1 MGARPFLLPG
11 EQPRSLRSLLLLTA
25 ALAFLVGIV
34 IGVTIPLYVLPP
46 PAALAYPQQ
55 RRSLP
60 PPTLSP
66 APQNFVR
73 SGKTSSDVPAANS
86 IESFQWAYS
95 EGKGWRRRTSTS
107 TGTATPHPPSIPF
120 VDEPK
125 VDEESASLP
134 PPLESPSFQGV
145 SFVTPSIEG
154 EVASAVAAAGAEAVP
169 APKEEWPDVISG
181 AFWGET
187 IESAIPKGFADSDSV
202 AWRRTVRSSA
212 VVGLEEGCGR
222 MQNRLLTLEG
232 GIRACAR
239 YRQNTDQIQGEI
251 FGFYLAGLLGM
262 GGHVAPSSL
271 AVVGRGASASTNG
284 LEPGAE
290 VDRWAAVRGA
300 LGVAQWA
307 DGKAVVLT
315 QYVDGLGPAFIP
327 PLLRGGDK
335 RMHPPDVKSII
346 RDGTRASSLANLQLN
361 ASSDSSLPVTR
372 TALSPALLKHLT
384 ELAQWSD
391 LLVFD
396 YLTANLDRV
405 VNNLYNLQWNPAMLD
420 SPAHNLARLQGAAPN
435 TLRPASPE
443 GSTLGE
449 GHLLFLDNESALL
462 HGYRLLPKYERYHAS
477 LLDSSCVFRR
487 STADAIRR
495 LRAKRPEV
503 GEALRRSFQNF
514 DPEFRDVLP
523 FLPEK
528 SLKILNLRIERVHE
542 HIIDCQRRYESKVR
556 QNARKDGS

>member
-1 MGARPFLLPG
+1 MLGARPFLLPG

-25 ALAFLVGIV
+25 AIAFLVGIV

-60 PPTLSP
+60 PPTLPPSLP
-66 APQNFVR
+66 SFPR
-73 SGKTSSDVPAANS
+73 STKTSSSDAPVNS
-86 IESFQWAYS
+86 IGGAQWAYS
-95 EGKGWRRRTSTS
+95 EGKGWRRRTSTT
-107 TGTATPHPPSIPF
+107 TGTATPHPPSLAF
-120 VDEPK
+120 VEDGK
-125 VDEESASLP
+125 VEESASRP
-134 PPLESPSFQGV
+134 SPLESPSFQGV
-145 SFVTPSIEG
+145 SFVTPSIAG
-154 EVASAVAAAGAEAVP
+154 EVASVSVVSDSADTLS
-169 APKEEWPDVISG
+169 APQEEWPDVISG

-202 AWRRTVRSSA
+202 AWRRTVRSAA

-315 QYVDGLGPAFIP
+315 QFIDGLGPAFIP
-327 PLLRGGDK
+327 PLVRGGDK
-335 RMHPPDVKSII
+335 RMHPPDVKAHI
-346 RDGTRASSLANLQLN
+346 RDGLRASSLSDLQLN
-361 ASSDSSLPVTR
+361 ASSQVDTSSTAAR
-372 TALSPALLKHLT
+372 TVLSPALLKQLA

-420 SPAHNLARLQGAAPN
+420 SPAHNLARLQ
-435 TLRPASPE
+435 
-443 GSTLGE
+443 E

-477 LLDSSCVFRR
+477 LLDSACVFRR

-495 LRAKRPEV
+495 LKAKRPEV

-542 HIIDCQRRYESKVR
+542 HIIDCQRRYESRVR
-556 QNARKDGS
+556 QNMRKDGS